1 MGKSWNKSKAV
12 AKEKALKFWDKCK
25 KNPNACKMESGK
37 KTVIEAAVKP
47 KLLTQTPC
55 GMANSTKACPYIP
68 PAKKN
73 TKPNLQFNDLRL

>member
-1 MGKSWNKSKAV
+1 MGKAKKLMEKVKARGIEHIRV
-12 AKEKALKFWDKCK
+12 G
-25 KNPNACKMESGK
+25 GK
-37 KTVIEAAVKP
+37 KTVIKAAVKP

-73 TKPNLQFNDLRL
+73 TKPNL

>member
-1 MGKSWNKSKAV
+1 MGKKKSVCRIGGITSKEQMNKLASTRV
-12 AKEKALKFWDKCK
+12 
-25 KNPNACKMESGK
+25 SGK
-37 KTVIEAAVKP
+37 KTVIKAAVKP

-73 TKPNLQFNDLRL
+73 TKPNL